1 MERLCVIYKG
11 KLAKYSSM
19 ALAYKPGIKDRNQTA
34 LETRQSLRDEAHW
47 QKREYISRWKT
58 TSPQQ
63 WGHQGSDKNNKGRMM
78 NVLKT

>member
-1 MERLCVIYKG
+1 
-11 KLAKYSSM
+11 M
-19 ALAYKPGIKDRNQTA
+19 ALAYKPGIKNRNQTT

-47 QKREYISRWKT
+47 QKRAYISLWKK

-78 NVLKT
+78 NVLKTGLPMLSFPLIN